1 MKCPLKWENVKV
13 HFNTFLTEFQ
23 RVLYTN
29 PKEKDIVNIIG
40 CFLDSLLLCDDYD
53 DKSPFLFLKNL
64 INSLPITETI
74 LYRVLIFFCYH
85 VLFLFFKCGKW
96 DSESLG
102 NRSKVNRTGHLA
114 HSVSLQTFAL
124 SVPHLYKALEST
136 AENLNSSPMV
146 L

>member
-1 MKCPLKWENVKV
+1 MDLKAATIQW
-13 HFNTFLTEFQ
+13 
-23 RVLYTN
+23 
-29 PKEKDIVNIIG
+29 
-40 CFLDSLLLCDDYD
+40 
-53 DKSPFLFLKNL
+53 
-64 INSLPITETI
+64 I
-74 LYRVLIFFCYH
+74 LYGQRRSL
-85 VLFLFFKCGKW
+85 LFLFFKCGKW